1 MSYKKYLLTYS
12 IKEFINFI
20 KDENYQRY
28 FTEKEINVYGK
39 RKNKG
44 SLAARFLIK
53 KHIIK
58 QLNVDVNYTDIEI
71 LNNDFGKPTLKIHI
85 KPDIETEHIYFSISH
100 TKEQVSVIV
109 VYDENAV
116 RNNKI

>member
-1 MSYKKYLLTYS
+1 MSYKKYLYTYS
-12 IKEFINFI
+12 IKEFVNLI
-20 KDENYQRY
+20 KEDSYQKY
-28 FTEKEINVYGK
+28 FTEEEINVYGK

-58 QLNVDVNYTDIEI
+58 QINTVENYTDIEI
-71 LNNDFGKPTLKIHI
+71 LNNNFGRPTLKIL
-85 KPDIETEHIYFSISH
+85 KADIETGQIFFSISH

-109 VYDENAV
+109 VYDKNAV